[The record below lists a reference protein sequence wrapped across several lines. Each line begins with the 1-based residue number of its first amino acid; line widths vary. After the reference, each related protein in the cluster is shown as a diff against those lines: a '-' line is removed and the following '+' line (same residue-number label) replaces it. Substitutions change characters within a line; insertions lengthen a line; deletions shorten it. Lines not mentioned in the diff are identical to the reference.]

1 MQVLIEGK
9 SPQVWGTSSRK
20 EPEEDLHTR
29 KSNQKGQAKNI
40 KTSFTY
46 FKIFPRAAV
55 YGWLTFPYPASEF
68 FPPRPLTCSPE
79 RRLSYSSWP
88 HIWWCHRL
96 QFKPNFILFWCKG
109 FKLWVWDLL
118 DSITKKRAPHCIQ

>member
-9 SPQVWGTSSRK
+9 SPQVWGTSSRE

-29 KSNQKGQAKNI
+29 KRNQKEQAKNI

-55 YGWLTFPYPASEF
+55 CG
-68 FPPRPLTCSPE
+68 
-79 RRLSYSSWP
+79 
-88 HIWWCHRL
+88 
-96 QFKPNFILFWCKG
+96 
-109 FKLWVWDLL
+109 
-118 DSITKKRAPHCIQ
+118 